1 MTGQSFCLRRW
12 PLAHPTAE
20 QLDWINL
27 VLVHARNNGC
37 PVVAAPLET
46 INGTR
51 YIHYQEFYWEL
62 APWMPG
68 KSTFAEDPN
77 DTRLENAI
85 TTLAKF
91 HLASAQVNLG
101 FGKSKNANARLA
113 SLRGAPDLIEQIS
126 QSKPAIENESV
137 SRLRRVVLA
146 VGATRAAELGRLIA
160 PFTEDIFPNQPV
172 IRDVWHDHVLF
183 TGDKVTG
190 LVDFGAMQLD
200 NVALDVARLLG
211 SLVGDQQE
219 RWQYAIEAYS
229 KIRNLSDK
237 EIQFSIVMDRVATL
251 LGSLNWLKWILVER
265 REFESMA
272 DVERKINFLLA
283 RWSDEI

>member
-1 MTGQSFCLRRW
+1 M
-12 PLAHPTAE
+12 
-20 QLDWINL
+20 
-27 VLVHARNNGC
+27 
-37 PVVAAPLET
+37 
-46 INGTR
+46 
-51 YIHYQEFYWEL
+51 
-62 APWMPG
+62 
-68 KSTFAEDPN
+68 
-77 DTRLENAI
+77 
-85 TTLAKF
+85 
-91 HLASAQVNLG
+91 
-101 FGKSKNANARLA
+101 
-113 SLRGAPDLIEQIS
+113 
-126 QSKPAIENESV
+126 
-137 SRLRRVVLA
+137 A